1 MEHSWRQASI
11 ASLELQCRETMEIRT
26 KHLGAGFEA
35 GLEAGLKG
43 PQGYGNLIRN
53 NMTKKG
59 PVFPPQNVRKSRR
72 AKMGPSQFKI
82 PAAAVAGQTSF
93 NLDIK
98 RFQQIFTHTMKVPK
112 KLDPPGVTT
121 FDFKGVPTF

>member
-1 MEHSWRQASI
+1 MEAGLN

-43 PQGYGNLIRN
+43 LKAMEIWLEQYDKEGALFWSSNCR
-53 NMTKKG
+53 KK
-59 PVFPPQNVRKSRR
+59 QARKN
-72 AKMGPSQFKI
+72 GPSQFKI

-93 NLDIK
+93 NL
-98 RFQQIFTHTMKVPK
+98 T
-112 KLDPPGVTT
+112 
-121 FDFKGVPTF
+121 